1 MFRSSGVKKKNPVQ
15 TTSSVAPRRSVDA
28 CCSDELSDS
37 ADVSSFLPGKLPGL
51 RGWLFPGDSGS
62 ALRLRGGMHQA
73 TVTLQGSSARLRRLF
88 LPQEEC
94 AALNTWPEKSL
105 KIPQKPQKHSIKLF
119 LFLSFFL
126 LCGFDL
132 RSCGS
137 REASPSWISPS
148 LSPSLSPPH
157 APRLMI
163 CDVFSVPFFPPPL
176 WFHLLGGLELRAR
189 S

>member
-1 MFRSSGVKKKNPVQ
+1 MFRSSGVKKKKKPGPNQ
-15 TTSSVAPRRSVDA
+15 TTSSVAPQRSVDA
-28 CCSDELSDS
+28 CCSEELSDS

-62 ALRLRGGMHQA
+62 ALWLRGGVHQA

-88 LPQEEC
+88 LPQEEW
-94 AALNTWPEKSL
+94 AAFEDKNPQNASKTAEKFN
-105 KIPQKPQKHSIKLF
+105 KT
-119 LFLSFFL
+119 FFL

-137 REASPSWISPS
+137 REASPSWIHPSRSP
-148 LSPSLSPPH
+148 

-163 CDVFSVPFFPPPL
+163 YDVFSVPFFSPPL